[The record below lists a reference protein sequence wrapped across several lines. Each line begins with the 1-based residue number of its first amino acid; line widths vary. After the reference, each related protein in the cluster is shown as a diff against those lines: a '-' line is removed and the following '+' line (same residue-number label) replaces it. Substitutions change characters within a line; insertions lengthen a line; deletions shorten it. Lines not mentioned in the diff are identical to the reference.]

1 MKLSR
6 LSRCLEGSSYFG
18 PRGADADAD
27 IDEEITGIACDS
39 RKVSR
44 GNLFVAVPGTRVD
57 GHHFVYEALGRGAA
71 AVVTEKGITL
81 PEGVPHIVV
90 PSSANAVADLASYF
104 YGEPSKKLSIIGV
117 TGTNGKTTTAYLLS
131 SVLRAANKK
140 VGLIGTINYQVG
152 DELINSTQTTP
163 NPVELHRLF
172 REMVDLGTTH
182 VVMEVSSHALDQRR
196 THGIEFSGAVFTN
209 LTTDHLDYHR
219 DLSCYR
225 EAKAELFKNL
235 PVGAFA
241 VLNRDDYASM
251 YFSLQSHARTFWY
264 GLGNG
269 SGIRVELRNADLSGM
284 DITLSTG
291 QEEVVCRTS
300 FIGRHNISNILVAST
315 AALAMEVS
323 LGEVKKGIE
332 SLRMVPGRLE
342 RVADTGGYTVFV
354 DYAHTPDALEAT
366 LLALRPLVGNRLL
379 LVFGCGGD
387 RDKGKRPLMG
397 RIGEKHSDCL
407 CITSDNPRTERP
419 LDIIRDIEEGMSG
432 SAYLVEP
439 DREYAIQGAINEA
452 RDGDVVLIAGK
463 GHETTQV
470 FSDRVIYF
478 DDRETVLEALAKAN
492 YGDGAS
498 RGAEGR
504 PEHKELE
511 AEELAT
517 DMTVM
522 KIGGTF

>member
-18 PRGADADAD
+18 PRGADADK
-27 IDEEITGIACDS
+27 EITGIACDS

-44 GNLFVAVPGTRVD
+44 GNLFVAVPGTCVD

-71 AVVTEKGITL
+71 AVVVEKGITL
-81 PEGVPHIVV
+81 SEGVPHIVV
-90 PSSANAVADLASYF
+90 PSSANAVANLASCF
-104 YGEPSKKLSIIGV
+104 YGEPSKKLTIIGV

-131 SVLRAANKK
+131 SVLRASNKK

-152 DELINSTQTTP
+152 DELINSTHTTP

-172 REMVDLGTTH
+172 REMVDRGTTH

-209 LTTDHLDYHR
+209 LTTDHLDYHL

-269 SGIRVELRNADLSGM
+269 SGIRVELRNTDLSGM
-284 DITLSTG
+284 DIILSTG
-291 QEEVVCRTS
+291 QEEVACRTG

-366 LLALRPLVGNRLL
+366 LLALRPLVDNRLL

-397 RIGEKHSDCL
+397 RIGEKYSDYL
-407 CITSDNPRTERP
+407 WVTSDNPRTERP

-432 SAYLVEP
+432 SAHLVEP
-439 DREYAIQGAINEA
+439 DREYAIQEAINEA

-492 YGDGAS
+492 YSDRAG

-522 KIGGTF
+522 KVGGTF

>member
-1 MKLSR
+1 
-6 LSRCLEGSSYFG
+6 
-18 PRGADADAD
+18 
-27 IDEEITGIACDS
+27 
-39 RKVSR
+39 
-44 GNLFVAVPGTRVD
+44 
-57 GHHFVYEALGRGAA
+57 
-71 AVVTEKGITL
+71 
-81 PEGVPHIVV
+81 
-90 PSSANAVADLASYF
+90 
-104 YGEPSKKLSIIGV
+104 
-117 TGTNGKTTTAYLLS
+117 
-131 SVLRAANKK
+131 
-140 VGLIGTINYQVG
+140 
-152 DELINSTQTTP
+152 
-163 NPVELHRLF
+163 
-172 REMVDLGTTH
+172 
-182 VVMEVSSHALDQRR
+182 
-196 THGIEFSGAVFTN
+196 
-209 LTTDHLDYHR
+209 
-219 DLSCYR
+219 CYR

-235 PVGAFA
+235 PIGAFA

-251 YFSLQSHARTFWY
+251 YFSLQSRARTFWY

-269 SGIRVELRNADLSGM
+269 SGMRAELRNTDLSGM
-284 DITLSTG
+284 DIVLSAG
-291 QEEVVCRTS
+291 QEEVTCRTG

-315 AALAMEVS
+315 AALAMGVS

-366 LLALRPLVGNRLL
+366 LLALRPLVDNRLL

-397 RIGEKHSDCL
+397 RIGEEYSDCL
-407 CITSDNPRTERP
+407 WITSDNPRTERP

-432 SAYLVEP
+432 GAHLVEQ
-439 DREYAIQGAINEA
+439 DRGYAIQDAINEA

-478 DDRETVLEALAKAN
+478 DDREMVLEALAKAN
-492 YGDGAS
+492 YGDRAS
-498 RGAEGR
+498 RASKGR

-522 KIGGTF
+522 KVGGKF